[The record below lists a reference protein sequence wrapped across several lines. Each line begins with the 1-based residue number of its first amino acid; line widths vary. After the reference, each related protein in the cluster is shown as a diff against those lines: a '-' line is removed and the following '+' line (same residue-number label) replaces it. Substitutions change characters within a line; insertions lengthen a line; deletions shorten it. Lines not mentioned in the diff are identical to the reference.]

1 MDSTIR
7 TIATAVREYHSG
19 AESGHGWWHV
29 ERVRRTAMAIQQ
41 AEGRGNP
48 LVVEAAALVHDIG
61 DYKVKGI
68 GDDTGAVKKIL
79 EESGL
84 PEDTI
89 SEVLYIH
96 ENISFR
102 KSLEGA
108 VARTPELDIV
118 QDADRLDAIGA
129 IGIARAFSY
138 GGSKGSEIYIPG
150 EKPVNI
156 DSGEAY
162 RNSQSSV
169 INHFYE
175 KLLTLKDKMNTST
188 GAMMAAERHRF
199 MELFLDQF
207 FSECNGESEPD
218 I

>member
-1 MDSTIR
+1 MDSIIR
-7 TIATAVREYHSG
+7 KIAQDAREYHSG

-29 ERVRRTAMAIQQ
+29 DRVRRIAIMIQ
-41 AEGRGNP
+41 
-48 LVVEAAALVHDIG
+48 
-61 DYKVKGI
+61 KVKGEEE
-68 GDDTGAVKKIL
+68 GQGVVKKIL
-79 EESGL
+79 DNSGM
-84 PEDTI
+84 PEDMV

-102 KSLEGA
+102 KSLDGA

-138 GGSKGSEIYIPG
+138 GGSIGSEICIPG

-156 DSGEAY
+156 DSGDSY
-162 RNSQSSV
+162 KNSRSSV

-175 KLLTLKDKMNTST
+175 KLLTLKDKMNTRT
-188 GAMMAAERHRF
+188 GTEMAIDRHRF
-199 MELFLDQF
+199 MELFLRKF
-207 FSECNGESEPD
+207 FTEWNLD
-218 I
+218 Y

>member
-1 MDSTIR
+1 MDSIIR
-7 TIATAVREYHSG
+7 KIAQDARVYHSG

-29 ERVRRTAMAIQQ
+29 DRVRRIAMMIQK
-41 AEGRGNP
+41 AEGIGNP
-48 LVVEAAALVHDIG
+48 VVVEAAALLHDVG
-61 DYKVKGI
+61 DYKVKG
-68 GDDTGAVKKIL
+68 GEEGQGVVKQIL
-79 EESGL
+79 DNSGMQ
-84 PEDTI
+84 EDMV

-102 KSLEGA
+102 KSLDGA

-138 GGSKGSEIYIPG
+138 GGSIGSEICIPG

-156 DSGEAY
+156 DSGDSY
-162 RNSQSSV
+162 KNSRSSV

-175 KLLTLKDKMNTST
+175 KLLTLKDKMNTRT
-188 GAMMAAERHRF
+188 GTEMAIDRHRF
-199 MELFLDQF
+199 MELFLRQF
-207 FSECNGESEPD
+207 FTEWNLD
-218 I
+218 Y